1 MGSSENSARNR
12 GGQSVYDRYTE
23 ATRKAIFYARQ
34 EAEHRGDTV
43 ITVADLLAGLSVDEN
58 TRADRVASL
67 KSNAFY
73 LRWLLNLPALPARV
87 WETYDEFDR
96 SHLELD
102 TDAKRAFAFAL
113 MEADRDDEYWID
125 TDHLLRGLMRFPNKA
140 HFAVLKT
147 ELNLG
152 DVRIASRQD
161 RLEFKPEAAPDQKLL
176 PHLLRKYAAI
186 WAPVLSVVCY
196 LYILIQGFEMTLA
209 PMAK

>member
-1 MGSSENSARNR
+1 MGNSEKASR
-12 GGQSVYDRYTE
+12 GGGAQSVYERYTE
-23 ATRKAIFYARQ
+23 ATRKAISYARQ

-43 ITVADLLAGLSVDEN
+43 ISVADLLAGLSVDEN
-58 TRADRVASL
+58 TRAERVGAL

-73 LRWLLNLPALPARV
+73 LRWLMGLPALPERV
-87 WETYDEFDR
+87 WREYDELER

-125 TDHLLRGLMRFPNKA
+125 SDHLLRGLMRFPNRA

-147 ELNLG
+147 ETNLAA
-152 DVRIASRQD
+152 VREASRAD
-161 RLEFKPEAAPDQKLL
+161 RVAFKPVAAPERKLIPYL
-176 PHLLRKYAAI
+176 VRKYAGI
-186 WAPVLSVVCY
+186 WAPVLSLVCY
-196 LYILIQGFEMTLA
+196 VYILFQGFAMTLS